1 MLTRREL
8 AQRWRTTPRTIDRRR
23 VMGLLPWIDLAQGRG
38 GRPQIRFRLQD
49 IEAFERQALQKIDD
63 KDDQ

>member
-1 MLTRREL
+1 
-8 AQRWRTTPRTIDRRR
+8 
-23 VMGLLPWIDLAQGRG
+23 MGLLPWIDLAQGRG